1 MKLIISIISVLLFTA
16 NVFSQD
22 EDEKEEMNLVQ
33 FSGVLVTS
41 DSLDQVSY
49 ASVIDKTT
57 GKGTMSDYY
66 GYFSFVTRPGDTI
79 LFNAFGF
86 KPNSYIVP
94 DTLTEIRYSI
104 IHLMVPDTMDLPQV
118 DVYPWPSK
126 EDFARAFVEMEPYDD
141 ALRRAQRQLSGESLA
156 FAAAKVPTDGGL
168 SYNWQLQQQ
177 QTRLYTQGQTP
188 VNNLLNPAAWGQFI
202 DSWRNGDF
210 QRQK

>member
-1 MKLIISIISVLLFTA
+1 MKFFILISFLFLLNTITFGQKD
-16 NVFSQD
+16 SD
-22 EDEKEEMNLVQ
+22 DKKLVQ

-94 DTLTEIRYSI
+94 DTLTEDRYSI
-104 IHLMVPDTMDLPQV
+104 IHLMVPDTMILPEV
-118 DVYPWPSK
+118 DVYPWPSR

-156 FAAAKVPTDGGL
+156 FAAAKVPTDGAL
-168 SYNWQLQQQ
+168 SYNWETQQQ
-177 QTRLYTQGQTP
+177 KTRIYTQGQTP
-188 VNNLLNPAAWGQFI
+188 VNNLLNPAAWSRFI
-202 DSWRNGDF
+202 ESWRDGDF
-210 QRQK
+210 QRE